1 MDVSELIIDA
11 FTTPPSPLPDP
22 PISPKMPARLI
33 TLELRDEYRRTGR
46 CVRCGSKDHWVKNYS
61 LDPHIALAGT
71 ATGTS
76 TGRQVIV
83 IAVNDDNYE
92 DSGSDFDNGSY
103 DGTRSEL
110 EAEVDRMVADRP
122 EIDWRRHVAFGAWK

>member
-1 MDVSELIIDA
+1 MDISEVIIGT
-11 FTTPPSPLPDP
+11 FTTPLSPSPDP

-33 TLELRDEYRRTGR
+33 TLELYNEYRRTGR
-46 CVRCGSKDHWVKNYS
+46 CVRYGLKDYWVKNCS
-61 LDPHIALAGT
+61 LDPYIILAGT

-110 EAEVDRMVADRP
+110 EAEVNRMVTDRP
-122 EIDWRRHVAFGAWK
+122 ELDWRRHVASGAWK